1 MHIFKLIF
9 SMFLVGIGSVFADSI
24 IIEPDDSPH
33 QLNYNLSSG
42 EYSQL
47 TQNGVALALSGG
59 GARGLAHIGV
69 LEVLQENNIPIK
81 FIAGTSMGAVIGG
94 LYCAGYS
101 PTEIHKIALGI
112 DWDALFSSAP
122 LRSSILVY

>member
-1 MHIFKLIF
+1 
-9 SMFLVGIGSVFADSI
+9 MFLVGIGSVFADSI

-59 GARGLAHIGV
+59 GARGLTR
-69 LEVLQENNIPIK
+69 P
-81 FIAGTSMGAVIGG
+81 AGQPRPSACLGSGDQA
-94 LYCAGYS
+94 CAGHDAGHLCGWG
-101 PTEIHKIALGI
+101 IHSRQDLGEQRV
-112 DWDALFSSAP
+112 LG
-122 LRSSILVY
+122 RQ